1 MPDTPGRGVEQAT
14 PVPSYEELEHEL
26 RTPLASMRSL
36 AEILRDHPD
45 LSEHERRLFLDGL
58 LQESERLQLTLERIL
73 AWVDAG
79 EVASRL

>member
-1 MPDTPGRGVEQAT
+1 VVPDTPGRRVGQAT
-14 PVPSYEELEHEL
+14 PVTSYEELEHEL

-45 LSEHERRLFLDGL
+45 LSEPQRRLFLDGL
-58 LQESERLQLTLERIL
+58 LQESERLQVTLERLL

-79 EVASRL
+79 QETF